1 MWSRGAFV
9 SSLVAGAAGLAPG
22 LRTWVPYHL
31 PNDNHISWG
40 NVMIRT
46 SRLALAVVLIT
57 SALGACRP
65 KPEVEP
71 APAPPP
77 INQDSIDAA
86 NRARE
91 AAAAAERARQDS
103 INAANARMAEE
114 ARRRSEADAA
124 ARAEAMRSLTAAI
137 YFDYDQA
144 EITADSR
151 AILDAKL
158 PLLTAN
164 AALRV
169 RISGHTDS
177 RGSDEYN
184 IALGQRRAAAAKR
197 YLTGRGIAENRIDIV
212 SFGEERPAAAGEDE
226 GSFSQ
231 NRRAEFEITAG
242 ADNLVIPR

>member
-1 MWSRGAFV
+1 
-9 SSLVAGAAGLAPG
+9 
-22 LRTWVPYHL
+22 
-31 PNDNHISWG
+31 
-40 NVMIRT
+40 MIRT
-46 SRLALAVVLIT
+46 SRLALAVLLT
-57 SALGACRP
+57 SAALGACRR
-65 KPEVEP
+65 KPEVVP
-71 APAPPP
+71 APVPPP

-91 AAAAAERARQDS
+91 AAAAERARQDS

-114 ARRRSEADAA
+114 ARLRSEAEAA
-124 ARAEAMRSLTAAI
+124 TRAEAMRALTAAI

-144 EITADSR
+144 EITAESR

-158 PLLTAN
+158 PLLSAN
-164 AALRV
+164 AGMRV

-197 YLTGRGIAENRIDIV
+197 YLTGRGVADNRIDIV
-212 SFGEERPAAAGEDE
+212 SFGEERPALGGEDDA
-226 GSFSQ
+226 SLSQ

-242 ADNLVIPR
+242 ADNMVIPR